1 MSIPSTLASA
11 ACPTLPSPQR
21 LSAVAPV
28 RLLGAHV
35 VWRLLWEAHP
45 PTRHD
50 RHAKSTTAP
59 QVDLRGRLEE
69 AVDQSD

>member
-11 ACPTLPSPQR
+11 ACPTLPSPRR

-50 RHAKSTTAP
+50 RHAKSRTAP

-69 AVDQSD
+69 AVDRD

>member
-1 MSIPSTLASA
+1 M
-11 ACPTLPSPQR
+11 
-21 LSAVAPV
+21 SAVAPV

-59 QVDLRGRLEE
+59 QVDLRGRLEG
-69 AVDQSD
+69 ALDQSA